1 MELPVEVIAQI
12 YKKRWQIELLFYAQ
26 HIVMQSD
33 TIRSSGNQSNTPNAL
48 QYRFA

>member
-12 YKKRWQIELLFYAQ
+12 YKKRWQIELLFYGK

-33 TIRSSGNQSNTPNAL
+33 TIKYGVIN
-48 QYRFA
+48 